1 MLSCRHGH
9 KGLSGLPNFLLA
21 VDEQGMPVILVDDR
35 QGWNL
40 PQQGGTRYGSNI
52 WYGGS
57 KYSAIYGLGGLISR
71 VDHPW
76 GDKNTQHQILDHSVG
91 G

>member
-1 MLSCRHGH
+1 MEPSTAGQEPGVGAIF
-9 KGLSGLPNFLLA
+9 GLG
-21 VDEQGMPVILVDDR
+21 
-35 QGWNL
+35 
-40 PQQGGTRYGSNI
+40 
-52 WYGGS
+52 GGS

-76 GDKNTQHQILDHSVG
+76 GDKNTQHQILDHSMG